1 MSDAFKNYENLI
13 SSLDAARNEA
23 ANTNITYHQTKAGV
37 DNTAKILG
45 ETKVFLSGKPA
56 LKKIGK
62 NIAKPLYEKY
72 GKEFV
77 DSKVESLKQR
87 LGFKQTPK
95 PESSPSGEN
104 DNTTGESDKPPVD
117 DDDETPEELQDRLLG
132 EQGMR
137 ENMGSR
143 IEKLTNEDNA
153 RTDEVNNII
162 ERGAQRSRLF
172 EKRVG
177 SGDAEGEELIDPI
190 KKMDNPFA
198 NNLEDFR
205 NSNLTDFSQPKTS
218 FTSEDLGA
226 KGVESQEYDRSTG
239 LTSEES
245 ATIENY
251 SKIGLNPNELR
262 GYSMPDR
269 SGTFDSSV
277 AESRTIN
284 DTGTMSSA
292 DVDNLQDKAA
302 VDKAA
307 ADEAKGD
314 EGDLAAGGEDA
325 AIDAGAE
332 AGAEVGFGILDAV
345 PVMDIIGAIGGAILA
360 GVMGHKEKKDEEAEM
375 NVTSAAGVDTQI
387 GLSGSEA
394 LN

>member
-1 MSDAFKNYENLI
+1 MSDAFKNYENLL
-13 SSLDAARNEA
+13 SSLDQARNEA

-45 ETKVFLSGKPA
+45 ETKLFLSGKPA
-56 LKKIGK
+56 LQKISK

-72 GKEFV
+72 GKEFI
-77 DSKVESLKQR
+77 DNKVTSLKEK

-104 DNTTGESDKPPVD
+104 DNTTGTSDKPPVD
-117 DDDETPEELQDRLLG
+117 EGDETPEELNDRLLG

-143 IEKLTNEDNA
+143 IDRLTAEDSA
-153 RTDEVNNII
+153 RTSEVNDIV

-177 SGDAEGEELIDPI
+177 SGDAEGEELIEPI
-190 KKMDNPFA
+190 RNMQNPFA

-226 KGVESQEYDRSTG
+226 KGVASQEYDRATG

-251 SKIGLNPNELR
+251 SNIGLRPSELR
-262 GYSMPDR
+262 GYTMPDR

-277 AESRTIN
+277 AKSRTIN
-284 DTGTMSSA
+284 DSGTSSSA

-302 VDKAA
+302 ADKAV
-307 ADEAKGD
+307 ADKAKADGED
-314 EGDLAAGGEDA
+314 GDLAAGGEDA

-332 AGAEVGFGILDAV
+332 AGAGILDAI
-345 PVMDIIGAIGGAILA
+345 PGMDIVGVIGGAIIA
-360 GVMGHKEKKDEEAEM
+360 GVMEHKEKKDEEAEKD
-375 NVTSAAGVDTQI
+375 VTAASGVDTQI
-387 GLSGSEA
+387 GLGGSEA

>member
-1 MSDAFKNYENLI
+1 MSDAFKNYENLL
-13 SSLDAARNEA
+13 SSLDQARNEA

-45 ETKVFLSGKPA
+45 ETKLFLSGKPA
-56 LKKIGK
+56 LQKISK

-72 GKEFV
+72 GKEFI
-77 DSKVESLKQR
+77 DNKVTSLKEK

-104 DNTTGESDKPPVD
+104 DNTTGTSDKPPVD
-117 DDDETPEELQDRLLG
+117 EGDETPEELNDRLLG

-143 IEKLTNEDNA
+143 IDKLTAEDSA
-153 RTDEVNNII
+153 RTSEVNDIV

-177 SGDAEGEELIDPI
+177 SGDAEGEELIEPI
-190 KKMDNPFA
+190 RNMQNPFA

-226 KGVESQEYDRSTG
+226 KGVASQEYDRSTG

-251 SKIGLNPNELR
+251 SNVGLRPSELR

-284 DTGTMSSA
+284 DSGTSSSA

-302 VDKAA
+302 ADKAV
-307 ADEAKGD
+307 ADKAKEDGED
-314 EGDLAAGGEDA
+314 GDLAAGGEDA

-332 AGAEVGFGILDAV
+332 AGAGVLDLI
-345 PVMDIIGAIGGAILA
+345 PGMDILGVIGGAVIA
-360 GVMGHKEKKDEEAEM
+360 GVMEHKEKKDEEAEKD
-375 NVTSAAGVDTQI
+375 VTAASGVDTQI

>member
-1 MSDAFKNYENLI
+1 MSDAFKNYENLL
-13 SSLDAARNEA
+13 SSLDQARNEA

-45 ETKVFLSGKPA
+45 ETKLFLSGKPA
-56 LKKIGK
+56 LQKISK

-72 GKEFV
+72 GKEFI
-77 DSKVESLKQR
+77 DNKVTSLKEK

-104 DNTTGESDKPPVD
+104 DNTTGTSDKPPVD
-117 DDDETPEELQDRLLG
+117 EGDETPEELNDRLLG

-143 IEKLTNEDNA
+143 IDKLTAEDSA
-153 RTDEVNNII
+153 RTSEVNDIV

-177 SGDAEGEELIDPI
+177 SGDAEGEELIEPI
-190 KKMDNPFA
+190 RNMQNPFA

-226 KGVESQEYDRSTG
+226 KGVASQEYDRSTG

-251 SKIGLNPNELR
+251 SNVGLRPSELR

-284 DTGTMSSA
+284 DSGTSSSA

-302 VDKAA
+302 ADKAV
-307 ADEAKGD
+307 ADKAKEDGED
-314 EGDLAAGGEDA
+314 GDLAAGGEDA

-332 AGAEVGFGILDAV
+332 AGAGVLDLI
-345 PVMDIIGAIGGAILA
+345 PGMDILGVIGGAVIA
-360 GVMGHKEKKDEEAEM
+360 GVMEHKEKKDEEAEKD
-375 NVTSAAGVDTQI
+375 VTAASGVDTQI
-387 GLSGSEA
+387 GLGGSEA

>member
-1 MSDAFKNYENLI
+1 MSDAFKNYENLL
-13 SSLDAARNEA
+13 SSLDQARNEA

-45 ETKVFLSGKPA
+45 ETKLFLSGKPA
-56 LKKIGK
+56 LQKISK

-72 GKEFV
+72 GKEFI
-77 DSKVESLKQR
+77 DNKVTSLKNK
-87 LGFKQTPK
+87 LGFKETPK

-104 DNTTGESDKPPVD
+104 DNTTGSSDKPPVD
-117 DDDETPEELQDRLLG
+117 EGDETPQELNDRLLG
-132 EQGMR
+132 EQGLR
-137 ENMGSR
+137 ESSAAR
-143 IEKLTNEDNA
+143 IDKLTAEDSA
-153 RTDEVNNII
+153 RTSEVNDIV

-177 SGDAEGEELIDPI
+177 SGDAEGEELIEPI
-190 KKMDNPFA
+190 RNMQNPFA

-226 KGVESQEYDRSTG
+226 KGVASQEYDRSTG

-251 SKIGLNPNELR
+251 SNIGLRPSELR
-262 GYSMPDR
+262 GYTMPDR

-277 AESRTIN
+277 AKSRTIN
-284 DTGTMSSA
+284 DSGTSSSA

-302 VDKAA
+302 ADKAV
-307 ADEAKGD
+307 ADKAKADGED
-314 EGDLAAGGEDA
+314 GDLAAGGEDA

-332 AGAEVGFGILDAV
+332 AGAGILDAI
-345 PVMDIIGAIGGAILA
+345 PGMDIVGVIGGAIIA
-360 GVMGHKEKKDEEAEM
+360 GVMEHKEKKDEEAEKD
-375 NVTSAAGVDTQI
+375 VTAASGVDTQI
-387 GLSGSEA
+387 GLGGSEA